1 MPKLP
6 NPRAAAASK
15 FEQES
20 ADHQTLLAKLGVR
33 TSQGAFYTPLDVAE
47 RLADTA
53 LRDAIKRMRRPEDSP
68 RVLDATCG
76 TGSFLVAAAL
86 RISDRLVELGMSQV
100 DALKYAVS
108 NCLFGTDIDTTAA
121 EICRHNL
128 AALSLKPSCVVD
140 LSEHILAVDSLRLF
154 LLGGGRAGQGSLFDE
169 PERTWADTFPEV
181 FSGED
186 PGFDA
191 VIGNP
196 PFLNQLE
203 SETSLSTD
211 LATALVDRYGESL
224 SKLTNTASIFMLGAS
239 EIVKVSGVVTL
250 IQPIS
255 FLATR
260 ESNEIRR
267 LLLQR
272 RSLQELWFGG
282 GGIFDAAVE
291 VVGVTLGPKQSSGS
305 TQISIGRNFND
316 GGHVDSPSANDK
328 TWSRPLARAKGVPK
342 CVFTSDGVVGDFAEA
357 TADFRDQ
364 YYGLVGA
371 VRDLRDSENQSG
383 LLRLATVGL
392 IDLAR
397 FMWGER
403 PTKFAKDNFTR
414 PVVDPKVLPEK
425 LRSWALARAVPKVI
439 VSNQTKILEVYVD
452 VAGDILPS
460 VPLLTVDCEIKQLW
474 LVAAAIASPVATI
487 VAAERHLG
495 AGMSVDVLKLSAKDV
510 LSLPVPTHNE
520 AWSEGAEILKQLQ
533 GCKDQAN
540 RTVLL
545 STFASEMNSAFGVSD
560 SGVVDWWLSRFP
572 KR

>member
-6 NPRAAAASK
+6 NSRAAAVSK

-20 ADHQTLLAKLGVR
+20 ADHQTLLAELGVR

-53 LRDAIKRMRRPEDSP
+53 LRDAIKRMQRPEDAP
-68 RVLDATCG
+68 RVLDPTCG
-76 TGSFLVAAAL
+76 TGNFLVAAAL
-86 RISDRLVELGMSQV
+86 RVSDRLVELGKSQV
-100 DALKYAVS
+100 DALNYVVS
-108 NCLFGTDIDTTAA
+108 NCLFGTDIDASAA
-121 EICRHNL
+121 EICRRNL
-128 AALSLKPSCVVD
+128 ASLSPHPNCELH
-140 LSEHILAVDSLRLF
+140 LSRHIVAVDSLRLF

-181 FSGED
+181 FAGED

-203 SETSLSTD
+203 SETALSTD

-239 EIVKVSGVVTL
+239 EIVKASGVVTL

-260 ESNEIRR
+260 ESYEIRR
-267 LLLQR
+267 LLLHR
-272 RSLQELWFGG
+272 RSLKELWFGG

-291 VVGVTLGPKQSSGS
+291 VVGVTLGPKQSSGR
-305 TQISIGRNFND
+305 TRISIGRDFSD
-316 GGHVDSPSANDK
+316 GGHVESPSANDK

-342 CVFTSDGVVGDFAEA
+342 CVFTAGGVVGDFAEA

-371 VRDLRDSENQSG
+371 VRNLHDSENRAD

-392 IDLAR
+392 IDLAK

-403 PTKFAKDNFTR
+403 PTKFAKDKFER

-425 LRSWALARAVPKVI
+425 LRLWAQARAVPKVI

-487 VAAERHLG
+487 AAAERHLG

-510 LSLPVPTHNE
+510 LGLPVPSDNE
-520 AWSEGAEILKQLQ
+520 AWSKGAEILKHLQ
-533 GCKDQAN
+533 ERKDQAN

-545 STFASEMNSAFGVSD
+545 TTFASEMNTAYGVSD
-560 SGVVDWWLSRFP
+560 SGIVDWWLSRFP